1 MYEFLIWTSLFGIIW
16 LIAYISQPAL
26 RQKILWSSWIALPFG
41 FGELYFIPN
50 YWVPQT
56 LFDLGI
62 RYKIDID
69 SFALMFFMGGTAAF
83 VYEALFKKHVPIT
96 QKICHPLCKC
106 YTPLI
111 ASLVTFIVLTRAF
124 PLWNIIYSS
133 SFACLVGGAT
143 AAIIYPG
150 LRKHILFGGILFAAL
165 YWLSLS
171 AIDAFYSGWLMSTW
185 NMAALSGI
193 TLLHVPIEEILFGF
207 SFGVIWAP
215 LFEEVCSNLKMK

>member
-26 RQKILWSSWIALPFG
+26 RQKILWSSWIALPVG

-62 RYKIDID
+62 RYNIDIE

-83 VYEALFKKHVPIT
+83 VYETLFKKYVPAT

-111 ASLVTFIVLTRAF
+111 ATLVGFIVLTAF
-124 PLWNIIYSS
+124 PQLNIIYSS
-133 SFACLVGGAT
+133 SFACL
-143 AAIIYPG
+143 I
-150 LRKHILFGGILFAAL
+150 
-165 YWLSLS
+165 
-171 AIDAFYSGWLMSTW
+171 
-185 NMAALSGI
+185 
-193 TLLHVPIEEILFGF
+193 
-207 SFGVIWAP
+207 
-215 LFEEVCSNLKMK
+215 